1 MVHNS
6 AGLEISHN
14 LRIRDLPF
22 FVPVAG
28 MPGVQRAD
36 AEPGELSGYLTS

>member
-1 MVHNS
+1 MVHSS

-14 LRIRDLPF
+14 LRIRGLTV

-28 MPGVQRAD
+28 VPGVQRAD

>member
-14 LRIRDLPF
+14 LRIRHPPF
-22 FVPVAG
+22 FVPIAG
-28 MPGVQRAD
+28 MTGVQRAD
-36 AEPGELSGYLTS
+36 AELGELSAYLTS